1 MKIAVITG
9 EESGD
14 KLAASILRKLKNST
28 DNSIDLYGIGGKA
41 LDEIGIQKF
50 HDISEINVMGIFE
63 VLPKILQISKIINN
77 TVEKIID
84 LKPDLIFSVDSPDFT
99 LRICKKIKNINK
111 ELKIIH
117 MVAPSVW
124 AWRAGRIKVVRDS
137 VDHLLTILPFEK
149 EIFDKEN
156 IKTTYVGHPITE
168 IETTEYKNS
177 DNEIS
182 NLNNDKETF
191 LILPGSRKSEV
202 TKLLPIYLKAVK
214 KLNLNK
220 NYKLVLPTTNNMKN
234 IIIDKL
240 RDFPNIEIEVI
251 SSNKDK
257 YAAFLRANIAIVT
270 SGTAALELSY
280 FNVAYI
286 TSYKFNPLTYFI
298 LQFLIKSKVGN
309 LINIINQKKI
319 IPELLQSDCN
329 PEKLSEFIE
338 KYLFDLDERN
348 KILEF
353 SNIAINK
360 LKSDKSPTS
369 IASNQIKAVLS
380 G

>member
-1 MKIAVITG
+1 
-9 EESGD
+9 
-14 KLAASILRKLKNST
+14 
-28 DNSIDLYGIGGKA
+28 
-41 LDEIGIQKF
+41 
-50 HDISEINVMGIFE
+50 
-63 VLPKILQISKIINN
+63 
-77 TVEKIID
+77 
-84 LKPDLIFSVDSPDFT
+84 
-99 LRICKKIKNINK
+99 
-111 ELKIIH
+111 

-168 IETTEYKNS
+168 IETTDYANS
-177 DNEIS
+177 ENEIP

-202 TKLLPIYLKAVK
+202 TRLLPIYLKAVK

-286 TSYKFNPLTYFI
+286 TSYKFNPFTYFI

-369 IASNQIKAVLS
+369 IAANQIKSVLS
-380 G
+380 E

>member
-1 MKIAVITG
+1 MKIAIITG

-14 KLAASILRKLKNST
+14 KLAASILKKLKNST

-50 HDISEINVMGIFE
+50 YDISEINVMGIFE

-77 TVEKIID
+77 AVKRIID

-99 LRICKKIKNINK
+99 LRICRRIKNINK

-168 IETTEYKNS
+168 IETTDYANS
-177 DNEIS
+177 ENEIP

-202 TKLLPIYLKAVK
+202 TRLLPIYLKAVK

-286 TSYKFNPLTYFI
+286 TSYKFNPFTYFI

>member
-14 KLAASILRKLKNST
+14 KLAASILRKFKNSI
-28 DNSIDLYGIGGKA
+28 DKEVDLYGIGGKA
-41 LDEIGIQKF
+41 LDDLGIQKF

-63 VLPKILQISKIINN
+63 VLPKVVQISRIIKDTVAKIIN
-77 TVEKIID
+77 

-99 LRICKKIKNINK
+99 LRICNKIKKINK

-124 AWRAGRIKVVRDS
+124 AWRPGRIKVVRES

-149 EIFDKEN
+149 EIFDMKN

-168 IETTEYKNS
+168 IETSDYINV
-177 DNEIS
+177 DNEVS
-182 NLNNDKETF
+182 KLNNDKETF

-202 TKLLPIYLKAVK
+202 TRLLPIYLKAVE

-234 IIIDKL
+234 TIIEKL
-240 RDFPNIEIEVI
+240 KDFPNIEIDVI

-257 YAAFLRANIAIVT
+257 YGAFLRANIAIVT

-298 LQFLIKSKVGN
+298 LQFLIKSRVGN

-369 IASNQIKAVLS
+369 IASNQIKVVLS

>member
-1 MKIAVITG
+1 MKIAIITG

-14 KLAASILRKLKNST
+14 KLAASILKKLKNST

-50 HDISEINVMGIFE
+50 YDISEINVMGIFE

-77 TVEKIID
+77 TVERIID

-124 AWRAGRIKVVRDS
+124 AWRAGRIKVVKES
-137 VDHLLTILPFEK
+137 IDHLLTILPFEK

-168 IETTEYKNS
+168 IETTDYANS
-177 DNEIS
+177 ENEIP

-202 TKLLPIYLKAVK
+202 TRLLPIYLKAVK

-240 RDFPNIEIEVI
+240 KDFPNIEIEVV

-286 TSYKFNPLTYFI
+286 TSYKFNPFTYFI

>member
-14 KLAASILRKLKNST
+14 KLAASILRKFKNSI
-28 DNSIDLYGIGGKA
+28 DKEVDLYGIGGKA
-41 LDEIGIQKF
+41 LDDLGIQKF

-63 VLPKILQISKIINN
+63 VLPKVVQISRIIKDTVAKIIN
-77 TVEKIID
+77 

-99 LRICKKIKNINK
+99 LRICKKIKKINK

-124 AWRAGRIKVVRDS
+124 AWRPGRIKVVRES

-149 EIFDKEN
+149 EIFDMEN

-168 IETTEYKNS
+168 IETSDYINS
-177 DNEIS
+177 DNEVS
-182 NLNNDKETF
+182 KLNNDKETF

-202 TKLLPIYLKAVK
+202 TRLLPIYLKAVE

-234 IIIDKL
+234 TIIEKL
-240 RDFPNIEIEVI
+240 KDFPNIEIDVI

-257 YAAFLRANIAIVT
+257 YGAFLRANIAIVT

-298 LQFLIKSKVGN
+298 LQFLIKSRVGN

-329 PEKLSEFIE
+329 PDKLCEFIK
-338 KYLFDLDERN
+338 KYLLDLNERN

-353 SNIAINK
+353 SNMAINK
-360 LKSDKSPTS
+360 LKSDNSPTF

>member
-77 TVEKIID
+77 TVKRIID

-124 AWRAGRIKVVRDS
+124 AWRAGRIKVVRES

-168 IETTEYKNS
+168 IETTDYTNS
-177 DNEIS
+177 DNEIP

-234 IIIDKL
+234 TIIDKL
-240 RDFPNIEIEVI
+240 EDFPNIEIEVV

-319 IPELLQSDCN
+319 IPELLQSECN